1 MANENVLISD
11 SKQRVAYD
19 LMMQISYNE
28 KDKTTN
34 RAYWLTLYRQ
44 CYKAANGG
52 SLESILKEE

>member
-19 LMMQISYNE
+19 LMLQISYNE
-28 KDKTTN
+28 KDKPKD

-44 CYKAANGG
+44 CYKAVSNS